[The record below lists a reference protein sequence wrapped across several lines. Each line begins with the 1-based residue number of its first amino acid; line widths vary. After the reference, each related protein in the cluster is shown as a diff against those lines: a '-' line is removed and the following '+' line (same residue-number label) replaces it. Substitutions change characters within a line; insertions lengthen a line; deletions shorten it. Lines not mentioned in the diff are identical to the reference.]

1 MKKEIYI
8 GIICALVILSIVI
21 APLGYFVGKG
31 EREILASECGDVV
44 CPEWPTD
51 WPIVIC
57 PECPEIPPCPEIPK
71 CPQCPDV
78 NITYPEDDDCRAW
91 TDLSAPEDYTVWTFD
106 NDTKILN
113 ITYYDNWYDIHR
125 NLTFYNW
132 TEVIDWLRFYG
143 VVPDMISAR
152 QSIVLMFLAASWGYA
167 ETTGNWP

>member
-1 MKKEIYI
+1 MKKETI
-8 GIICALVILSIVI
+8 GIIVSVLVVMSVI
-21 APLGYFVGKG
+21 GPLGYFVGKG
-31 EREILASECGDVV
+31 EREIVASECGDLN

-57 PECPEIPPCPEIPK
+57 PECPEIPE
-71 CPQCPDV
+71 CPDV
-78 NITYPEDDDCRAW
+78 IITYPEDDDCRAW
-91 TDLSAPEDYTVWTFD
+91 WDLSAPEDYTTWTFD

-113 ITYYDNWYDIHR
+113 ITYYDNWYDIHK

-152 QSIVLMFLAASWGYA
+152 QSIVMMFLASSWAYA
-167 ETTGNWP
+167 EATNFWP